1 MRQERS
7 NESSGTPRLSVVIV
21 NYLAYA
27 PLANCLESLTEFVP
41 PANIV
46 VVDHQTQAEQVGR
59 LTARFPYVQFLPT
72 SANPGFAAGVNR
84 GVGATTGEYVLVL
97 NPDCIVSSD
106 PRPLASWL
114 ANHPEV
120 AVCGALVREAD
131 GSVQAS
137 ARRFPGVTTGL
148 AGRTTWL
155 TRLWP
160 DNPLTM
166 GNLVRDL
173 PAEPI
178 EVDWVSGAC
187 MMIRRDAFAAVGG
200 MDEQFFLY
208 WEDADLCRRLNQAGW
223 KTDYHPGMTVTH
235 LTGQSSQHAR
245 KASLVAFH
253 QSAYRYYRKHGNR
266 LLAPFAFLA
275 LQARL
280 RLKLAMLQSVDSAR

>member
-1 MRQERS
+1 MNVPAPDS
-7 NESSGTPRLSVVIV
+7 RLSVVIV
-21 NYLAYA
+21 NYLAYD
-27 PLANCLESLTEFVP
+27 PLANCLESLAPFIA
-41 PANIV
+41 PADVV
-46 VVDHQTQAEQVGR
+46 VVDHQTQPQLLER
-59 LTARFPYVQFLPT
+59 LATRFPAVRFLPI
-72 SANPGFAAGVNR
+72 AGNPGFAAGVNR
-84 GVGATTGEYVLVL
+84 GVRETTGEYVLLL

-106 PRPLASWL
+106 PGPLASWL
-114 ANHPEV
+114 ANHPEG

-131 GSVQAS
+131 GSMQAS

-160 DNPLTM
+160 DNPWTM
-166 GNLVRDL
+166 GNLVRGL
-173 PAEPI
+173 PGEPI

-223 KTDYHPGMTVTH
+223 KTYYHPGVTVTH

-280 RLKLAMLQSVDSAR
+280 RLKLAMLPSVDRGR

>member
-1 MRQERS
+1 M
-7 NESSGTPRLSVVIV
+7 
-21 NYLAYA
+21 
-27 PLANCLESLTEFVP
+27 
-41 PANIV
+41 
-46 VVDHQTQAEQVGR
+46 
-59 LTARFPYVQFLPT
+59 QFLPT

-84 GVGATTGEYVLVL
+84 GVGATTGEYVLRLESGLYRQQRSPPAGVMARE
-97 NPDCIVSSD
+97 SS
-106 PRPLASWL
+106 
-114 ANHPEV
+114 EV

-223 KTDYHPGMTVTH
+223 KTYYHPGVTVTH
-235 LTGQSSQHAR
+235 LTGAEQPAR
-245 KASLVAFH
+245 AQGVARGVSPERLPILPEARE
-253 QSAYRYYRKHGNR
+253 SA
-266 LLAPFAFLA
+266 
-275 LQARL
+275 ARAV
-280 RLKLAMLQSVDSAR
+280 RISGAAGSGCD

>member
-1 MRQERS
+1 M
-7 NESSGTPRLSVVIV
+7 SVVTV
-21 NYLAYA
+21 NYLAYD
-27 PLANCLESLTEFVP
+27 PLANCLESLAPFVA
-41 PANIV
+41 PADVV
-46 VVDHQTQAEQVGR
+46 VVDHQTQPQSLER
-59 LTARFPYVQFLPT
+59 LATRFPAVRFLPI
-72 SANPGFAAGVNR
+72 AGNPGFAAGVNR
-84 GVGATTGEYVLVL
+84 GVREKTGEYVLLL
-97 NPDCIVSSD
+97 NPDCVVSSD
-106 PRPLASWL
+106 PRQLASWL
-114 ANHPEV
+114 ANHPDA

-160 DNPLTM
+160 DNPWTM
-166 GNLVRDL
+166 GNLVLDL
-173 PAEPI
+173 PDEPI

-223 KTDYHPGMTVTH
+223 KTYYHPGVTVTH

-280 RLKLAMLQSVDSAR
+280 RLKLAMLQPVDRGR